1 MMSQIIETKL
11 IGGDGKENFIKE
23 KAKEKASFPY
33 TEHDR
38 FIFSSLG

>member
-1 MMSQIIETKL
+1 MMSQIIGNKL
-11 IGGDGKENFIKE
+11 IGGDGQENFINK
-23 KAKEKASFPY
+23 KAKEKSSFPY